1 MAKSETTYDLLLE
14 QMEVSYKKYIT
25 LIFWK
30 IVTRSILRRV
40 FDSFM
45 FALDNLKSS
54 VIILKDSFE
63 IPFLPRA
70 YDTVELFQA

>member
-40 FDSFM
+40 FDNFM
-45 FALDNLKSS
+45 FALDNLKIGF
-54 VIILKDSFE
+54 IILKHSF
-63 IPFLPRA
+63 
-70 YDTVELFQA
+70 